1 MLTRLVVLALA
12 VVGCS
17 VGPGAQPAE
26 NVAGRQFLSTRVTE
40 NGELRPLVEG
50 TQLRLTFE
58 ETRLSANAGCNT
70 MNGGYTITAG
80 QLLVGDLAT
89 TMMACAQPLMTQ
101 DQWLAA
107 FLNSRPI
114 IRVAG
119 SDMTLAADGT
129 IINLVDREVAEPD
142 QALVGT
148 LWMLESVTTNDAVT
162 SYNVDPAPRL
172 VLAPGGNVTFSTGC
186 NDGFGTY
193 TSTDTQITFS
203 GLGTTRKAC
212 EPDLMTLESQILTVL
227 DSGPVDYTID
237 GSTLTLTAG
246 DNGLTYKAIAGG

>member
-1 MLTRLVVLALA
+1 MRIVALA
-12 VVGCS
+12 FVAAACS

-50 TQLRLTFE
+50 TQILLAFE
-58 ETRLSANAGCNT
+58 AVRLSANAGCNT
-70 MNGGYTITAG
+70 MSGGYTITAG

-107 FLNSRPI
+107 FLNKRPQI
-114 IRVAG
+114 QVSG
-119 SDMTLAADGT
+119 TDMVLSADGT
-129 IINLVDREVAEPD
+129 IITFMDREVAEPD

-148 LWMLESVTTNDAVT
+148 VWLLESVTANQAVT
-162 SYNVDPAPRL
+162 SYAVERPPQL
-172 VLAPGGNVTFSTGC
+172 VLAPDGKVTFTTGC

-193 TSTDTQITFS
+193 TSTDTTITFS
-203 GLGTTRKAC
+203 ALGTTRKAC
-212 EPDLMTLESQILTVL
+212 EQTAMTLESQVLTVL
-227 DSGPVDYTID
+227 NAGAVEYEID
-237 GSTLTLTAG
+237 GSSLTLTAG
-246 DNGLTYKAIAGG
+246 DNGLTYRAVAGG